1 MASRPEALV
10 RDLSLR
16 PHPEGGWYAEVFR
29 SRSVVTPS
37 DGRGPRSAF
46 TSIYFLLTAGQ
57 QSRAHQ
63 VASDE
68 AWHFYEGEPLE
79 LLSCDPACERLER
92 VVLGPWDGK
101 MRPTHVVPAGHWQCA
116 RPLGAYALVGCSVGP
131 GFDFADFKMVAD
143 EPSVADRLERLGLH
157 CLER

>member
-1 MASRPEALV
+1 MPRCSGRAVWSHRQTDVALG
-10 RDLSLR
+10 R
-16 PHPEGGWYAEVFR
+16 R
-29 SRSVVTPS
+29 SRQS
-37 DGRGPRSAF
+37 
-46 TSIYFLLTAGQ
+46 TSCSQPAS
-57 QSRAHQ
+57 SRARIR
-63 VASDE
+63 
-68 AWHFYEGEPLE
+68 WRPLE